1 MSTMPLRKI
10 VRSVRRRW
18 RDEPQLSVAA
28 KRADAFLV
36 SYPKSGRTWLRY
48 LLSCYFAELA
58 ELGFQPD
65 LKTMFRVL
73 PNFDLDP
80 VRGIGAFAGE
90 GHRDRMPLVLVSHL
104 EYKSRLFLDRPAIF
118 LVRDPR
124 DVIVSAYF
132 HATRHKKVFSG
143 DIGAFLDDA
152 TYGLPALTRFLNG
165 WAEGLDGRPHLLI
178 SYERMLSEPA
188 TIVAAILDFL
198 GAELREDAMQRAIE
212 AAQFDRMRAK
222 ERDQGIPG
230 HDYDRS
236 DTLSLRMRSGKAGG
250 FGEWLSAAEAAWI
263 VAQCRK
269 RLTPDA
275 RALLAATGLDLGNGL
290 RAGGNDPSPAL
301 LTPTQA

>member
-1 MSTMPLRKI
+1 MSATPIRNI

-18 RDEPQLSVAA
+18 RDEPRLSAVAE
-28 KRADAFLV
+28 RADAFLI

-48 LLSCYFAELA
+48 LLSCYFAEIA
-58 ELGFQPD
+58 SLGFQPD
-65 LKTMFRVL
+65 LETMFRVL

-90 GHRDRMPLVLVSHL
+90 AHRDHVPLVPVSHL
-104 EYKSRLFLDRPAIF
+104 AFKSVLFRDRPVIL

-143 DIGAFLDDA
+143 NIDTFLDDPA
-152 TYGLPALTRFLNG
+152 YGLPALVRFLNG
-165 WAEGLDGRPHLLI
+165 WAEGLSGRHHLLI
-178 SYERMLSEPA
+178 SYERMLHEPA
-188 TIVAAILDFL
+188 STVTSVLGFL
-198 GAELREDAMQRAIE
+198 RADIREDAMQRAIE

-222 ERDQGIPG
+222 ERDRGIPG
-230 HDYDRS
+230 HDYDRT

-250 FGEWLSAAEAAWI
+250 FAEWLSAAQSGR
-263 VAQCRK
+263 VLSQCRQ

-275 RALLAATGLDLGNGL
+275 RALLGGTGLNLGDDTREN
-290 RAGGNDPSPAL
+290 NSS
-301 LTPTQA
+301 TPTQLLPNL